1 MMLGLKRLRRN
12 CNVFENYCVY
22 CSRTDP
28 KIAVAYNSASLAA
41 DGHHYRQRDELTT
54 KRT

>member
-1 MMLGLKRLRRN
+1 MMLRLKGLRRN
-12 CNVFENYCVY
+12 CNVFENYCAY
-22 CSRTDP
+22 FSRKDP

-41 DGHHYRQRDELTT
+41 DGHHHRQRDELTT